1 MRYHAAFEKNAFQ
14 YFLFNEIQLVQA
26 KLTHLRDAKTSA
38 KMTQSCQKLG
48 IFLVFHG
55 ITTW

>member
-48 IFLVFHG
+48 IF
-55 ITTW
+55 